1 MLYKQ
6 LSAKNAR
13 IVARSSEHRSLDLA
27 CSALLCMPIVSI
39 VTSRKYRIHPHPV
52 EKHLH
57 LNLNCCTLS
66 GLWLRFRTWTCPMVA
81 PFPPP
86 GVKVLT
92 IGELTRA
99 LKGMLEETHSNVWVE
114 GEVSNLSRPSSYGHQ
129 YLTLKDDEAPLKAV
143 LYRAIA
149 LRMRFDLRDGMRVI
163 ARGRLT
169 LYMPRG
175 EYQLLIEEIQPK
187 GIGPLELA
195 FRQLKEKL
203 SLKGYFDPKRKRKL
217 PRVPRRIVLVTSPSG
232 SAVRDM
238 LEILSRR
245 WPAAEV
251 WICPVHV
258 QGEGAAAEVAEAIG
272 LLNRIAAP
280 SPPTPLPRSGGEG
293 SNASPLS
300 PPGGRGVGGEGG
312 RTVIDVLIVGRGG
325 GSLEDLWTFN
335 EECVARAIFHSR
347 IPVVT
352 GIGHEDDLTIADMV
366 ADLRALTPSEAAE
379 KVVPDRAAVLDWLTG
394 LESRFRADLRRRL
407 DTARSRLVELARQPC
422 FRRPL
427 ERIRQEQE
435 RLDDWNERMQRA
447 MQRRVEQ
454 LHEQLKGQ
462 AARLESLSP
471 LNVLARGYSL
481 TRREEEVAMLHSA
494 GQVRP
499 GERVVTRLQH
509 GEIISRVE
517 ETRGGE

>member
-1 MLYKQ
+1 
-6 LSAKNAR
+6 
-13 IVARSSEHRSLDLA
+13 
-27 CSALLCMPIVSI
+27 MP
-39 VTSRKYRIHPHPV
+39 
-52 EKHLH
+52 
-57 LNLNCCTLS
+57 
-66 GLWLRFRTWTCPMVA
+66 A

-86 GVKVLT
+86 GIKVLT

-99 LKGMLEETHSNVWVE
+99 LKGMVEETYANVWVE

-129 YLTLKDDEAPLKAV
+129 YLTLKDDEAPLRAV

-149 LRMRFDLRDGMRVI
+149 LRMRFDLNDGMRVI
-163 ARGRLT
+163 VRGRLT

-217 PRVPRRIVLVTSPSG
+217 PRIPRRIALVTSSSG

-251 WICPVHV
+251 WVCPVRV

-272 LLNRIAAP
+272 KLNRIAAAGP
-280 SPPTPLPRSGGEG
+280 
-293 SNASPLS
+293 A
-300 PPGGRGVGGEGG
+300 
-312 RTVIDVLIVGRGG
+312 IDVLIVGRGG

-335 EECVARAIFHSR
+335 EECVAQAIFQSR
-347 IPVVT
+347 IPVVA

-366 ADLRALTPSEAAE
+366 ADVRALTPSEAAE
-379 KVVPDRAAVLDWLTG
+379 KVVPDRAAVLDWLAG
-394 LESRFRADLRRRL
+394 LALRFRTDLRRRL
-407 DTARSRLVELARQPC
+407 DSAQARLVELADRPC

-427 ERIRQEQE
+427 ERIRQEE
-435 RLDDWNERMQRA
+435 ECLDEWNERLQRA
-447 MQRRVEQ
+447 LKCRVDQ

-481 TRREEEVAMLHSA
+481 TRKEGEAVMLHEA
-494 GQVRP
+494 AQVRP
-499 GERVVTRLQH
+499 GERIVTRLQR
-509 GEIISRVE
+509 GEIVSRVE
-517 ETRGGE
+517 ETKEGG

>member
-1 MLYKQ
+1 
-6 LSAKNAR
+6 
-13 IVARSSEHRSLDLA
+13 
-27 CSALLCMPIVSI
+27 MPV
-39 VTSRKYRIHPHPV
+39 
-52 EKHLH
+52 
-57 LNLNCCTLS
+57 
-66 GLWLRFRTWTCPMVA
+66 
-81 PFPPP
+81 PFPPS
-86 GVKVLT
+86 GVKVLS

-99 LKGMLEETHSNVWVE
+99 LKSMLEETHANVWVE

-149 LRMRFDLRDGMRVI
+149 LRLRFDLRDGMRVI

-203 SLKGYFDPKRKRKL
+203 SLKGYFDPKRKRKP
-217 PRVPRRIVLVTSPSG
+217 PRIPRRIVLVTSPSG

-272 LLNRIAAP
+272 RLNRIAEAGP
-280 SPPTPLPRSGGEG
+280 
-293 SNASPLS
+293 A
-300 PPGGRGVGGEGG
+300 
-312 RTVIDVLIVGRGG
+312 IDVLIVGRGG

-335 EECVARAIFHSR
+335 EECVAQAIFQSR
-347 IPVVT
+347 IPVVA

-366 ADLRALTPSEAAE
+366 ADVRALTPSEAAE

-394 LESRFRADLRRRL
+394 LESRFRTDLRRRL
-407 DTARSRLVELARQPC
+407 DQGQARLKELADRPC

-427 ERIRQEQE
+427 ERMRQEEE
-435 RLDDWNERMQRA
+435 RLDECRERLQRA
-447 MQRRVEQ
+447 LQRQ
-454 LHEQLKGQ
+454 IDQHHEQLRSLS
-462 AARLESLSP
+462 ARLESLSP

-481 TRREEEVAMLHSA
+481 TRKEGEAALLHDA

-499 GERVVTRLQH
+499 GERIVTRLAR
-509 GEIISRVE
+509 GEIVSRVE
-517 ETRGGE
+517 ETKENG

>member
-1 MLYKQ
+1 
-6 LSAKNAR
+6 
-13 IVARSSEHRSLDLA
+13 
-27 CSALLCMPIVSI
+27 MPAS
-39 VTSRKYRIHPHPV
+39 
-52 EKHLH
+52 
-57 LNLNCCTLS
+57 
-66 GLWLRFRTWTCPMVA
+66 
-81 PFPPP
+81 FPPP

-99 LKGMLEETHSNVWVE
+99 LKGMIEETHANVWVE

-129 YLTLKDDEAPLKAV
+129 YLTLKDDESPLKAV

-149 LRMRFDLRDGMRVI
+149 LRMKFDLRDGMRVI

-175 EYQLLIEEIQPK
+175 EYQLLIEEVQPK

-195 FRQLKEKL
+195 FRQLKETL

-217 PRVPRRIVLVTSPSG
+217 PRILRRIVLVTSPSG

-251 WICPVHV
+251 WVCPVHV

-272 LLNRIAAP
+272 SLNRLAE
-280 SPPTPLPRSGGEG
+280 SG
-293 SNASPLS
+293 
-300 PPGGRGVGGEGG
+300 
-312 RTVIDVLIVGRGG
+312 TVIDALVVGRGG

-335 EECVARAIFHSR
+335 EECVAEAIYQSA

-379 KVVPDRAAVLDWLTG
+379 KVVPDRAAVLDWLNG
-394 LESRFRADLRRRL
+394 LESRFRTDLRRRL
-407 DTARSRLVELARQPC
+407 QESRSRLTELARRPC
-422 FRRPL
+422 LRRPL
-427 ERIRQEQE
+427 ERIRQEE
-435 RLDDWNERMQRA
+435 RQLTLWNERLRRA
-447 MQRRVEQ
+447 VQRRIEQ
-454 LHEQLKGQ
+454 AREQLKGQ
-462 AARLESLSP
+462 AARLEGLSP
-471 LNVLARGYSL
+471 LNVLSRGYSL
-481 TRREEEVAMLHSA
+481 TSKEADATVLRSA
-494 GQVRP
+494 GQIEV
-499 GERVVTRLQH
+499 GERIVTRLQQ
-509 GEIISRVE
+509 GQILSRVE
-517 ETRGGE
+517 EARGGESDGK

>member
-1 MLYKQ
+1 
-6 LSAKNAR
+6 
-13 IVARSSEHRSLDLA
+13 
-27 CSALLCMPIVSI
+27 MP
-39 VTSRKYRIHPHPV
+39 
-52 EKHLH
+52 
-57 LNLNCCTLS
+57 
-66 GLWLRFRTWTCPMVA
+66 A

-86 GVKVLT
+86 GVKILT

-99 LKGMLEETHSNVWVE
+99 LKGMIEEAYDNVWVE

-129 YLTLKDDEAPLKAV
+129 YFTLKDDEAPLKAV

-149 LRMRFDLRDGMRVI
+149 LRMRFDLRDGLRVI
-163 ARGRLT
+163 TRGRLT

-203 SLKGYFDPKRKRKL
+203 SLKGYFDPKRKRRP
-217 PRVPRRIVLVTSPSG
+217 PRIPRRIVLVTSPSG

-251 WICPVHV
+251 WLCPVHV

-272 LLNRIAAP
+272 TLNRLAA
-280 SPPTPLPRSGGEG
+280 GG
-293 SNASPLS
+293 SA
-300 PPGGRGVGGEGG
+300 
-312 RTVIDVLIVGRGG
+312 IDVLIIGRGG

-335 EECVARAIFHSR
+335 EECVAQAIFQSR

-366 ADLRALTPSEAAE
+366 ADVRALTPSEAAE

-394 LESRFRADLRRRL
+394 LESRFRMDLRRRMDL
-407 DTARSRLVELARQPC
+407 AQSRLEELARRPC

-427 ERIRQEQE
+427 ERIRVEEE
-435 RLDDWNERMQRA
+435 RLDDWNERLQRA
-447 MQRRVEQ
+447 ARRRLEQ
-454 LHEQLKGQ
+454 FREQLKSQ

-481 TRREEEVAMLHSA
+481 TRKEDEPVLLHDA
-494 GQVRP
+494 GQVQR
-499 GERVVTRLQH
+499 GERIVTRLQH

-517 ETRGGE
+517 ETKESE

>member
-1 MLYKQ
+1 
-6 LSAKNAR
+6 
-13 IVARSSEHRSLDLA
+13 
-27 CSALLCMPIVSI
+27 MP
-39 VTSRKYRIHPHPV
+39 
-52 EKHLH
+52 
-57 LNLNCCTLS
+57 
-66 GLWLRFRTWTCPMVA
+66 A

-99 LKGMLEETHSNVWVE
+99 LKGIIEEAHANVWIE

-163 ARGRLT
+163 VRGRLT

-175 EYQLLIEEIQPK
+175 EYQLLIEEVQPK

-217 PRVPRRIVLVTSPSG
+217 PRIPRRIVLVTSPSG

-251 WICPVHV
+251 WLCPVHV

-272 LLNRIAAP
+272 TLNRLAD
-280 SPPTPLPRSGGEG
+280 SG
-293 SNASPLS
+293 
-300 PPGGRGVGGEGG
+300 
-312 RTVIDVLIVGRGG
+312 TVIDALVVGRGG

-335 EECVARAIFHSR
+335 EECVARSIYESR
-347 IPVVT
+347 IPIVT

-379 KVVPDRAAVLDWLTG
+379 KVVPERTAVLDWLGG
-394 LESRFRADLRRRL
+394 LESRFRTDLRRRL
-407 DTARSRLVELARQPC
+407 QEARSRLTELARRPC
-422 FRRPL
+422 LRRPL
-427 ERIRQEQE
+427 ERIRQEE
-435 RLDDWNERMQRA
+435 RQLALWNERLQRA
-447 MQRRVEQ
+447 VQRRIEQ
-454 LHEQLKGQ
+454 AREQLKGQ
-462 AARLESLSP
+462 AARLEGLSP

-481 TRREEEVAMLHSA
+481 TCKEADATLLRSA
-494 GQVRP
+494 GQIEV
-499 GERVVTRLQH
+499 GERIMTRLQE
-509 GEIISRVE
+509 GQIISRVE
-517 ETRGGE
+517 EARGGESDGE

>member
-1 MLYKQ
+1 
-6 LSAKNAR
+6 
-13 IVARSSEHRSLDLA
+13 
-27 CSALLCMPIVSI
+27 MPV
-39 VTSRKYRIHPHPV
+39 
-52 EKHLH
+52 
-57 LNLNCCTLS
+57 
-66 GLWLRFRTWTCPMVA
+66 

-86 GVKVLT
+86 GVKVLS

-99 LKGMLEETHSNVWVE
+99 LKGLLEETHANVWVE

-163 ARGRLT
+163 TRGRLT

-203 SLKGYFDPKRKRKL
+203 SLKGYFDPKRKCKL
-217 PRVPRRIVLVTSPSG
+217 PRIPRRIVLVTSPSG

-258 QGEGAAAEVAEAIG
+258 QGEGAAAEVAEAIAM
-272 LLNRIAAP
+272 LNRVE
-280 SPPTPLPRSGGEG
+280 TNGTG
-293 SNASPLS
+293 
-300 PPGGRGVGGEGG
+300 
-312 RTVIDVLIVGRGG
+312 TIDVLIVGRGG

-335 EECVARAIFHSR
+335 EECVAQAIFQSR

-366 ADLRALTPSEAAE
+366 ADVRALTPSEAAE

-394 LESRFRADLRRRL
+394 LETRFRTDLRRRL
-407 DTARSRLVELARQPC
+407 DMARARLMELADRPC

-427 ERIRQEQE
+427 ERIRQEEE
-435 RLDDWNERMQRA
+435 RLDEWNERLQRA
-447 MQRRVEQ
+447 VERRIEQ
-454 LHEQLKGQ
+454 LHEQVKGQ

-481 TRREEEVAMLHSA
+481 TRKENESALLHDA
-494 GQVRP
+494 GRVHP
-499 GERVVTRLQH
+499 GERIVTRLQQ
-509 GEIISRVE
+509 GEIVSRVE
-517 ETRGGE
+517 ETKESE

>member
-1 MLYKQ
+1 
-6 LSAKNAR
+6 
-13 IVARSSEHRSLDLA
+13 
-27 CSALLCMPIVSI
+27 MP
-39 VTSRKYRIHPHPV
+39 
-52 EKHLH
+52 
-57 LNLNCCTLS
+57 
-66 GLWLRFRTWTCPMVA
+66 A
-81 PFPPP
+81 PFPPA

-92 IGELTRA
+92 IGELTRT
-99 LKGMLEETHSNVWVE
+99 LKGLLEETHANVWVE

-143 LYRAIA
+143 LYRAIG
-149 LRMRFDLRDGMRVI
+149 LRLRFDLRDGMRVI

-217 PRVPRRIVLVTSPSG
+217 PRIPRRIVLVTSPSG

-251 WICPVHV
+251 WVCPVHV

-272 LLNRIAAP
+272 TLNRIAEAG
-280 SPPTPLPRSGGEG
+280 L
-293 SNASPLS
+293 A
-300 PPGGRGVGGEGG
+300 V
-312 RTVIDVLIVGRGG
+312 DVLIVGRGG

-335 EECVARAIFHSR
+335 EECVAHAIFQSR
-347 IPVVT
+347 IPVVA

-366 ADLRALTPSEAAE
+366 ADVRALTPSEAAE
-379 KVVPDRAAVLDWLTG
+379 KVVPDRAAVLDWLAG
-394 LESRFRADLRRRL
+394 LESRFRTDLRRRL
-407 DTARSRLVELARQPC
+407 DQAQARLMELADRPC

-427 ERIRQEQE
+427 ERIRQEEE
-435 RLDDWNERMQRA
+435 RLDECSERLQRA
-447 MQRRVEQ
+447 FQRRIEQ
-454 LHEQLKGQ
+454 HHEQLRGLT
-462 AARLESLSP
+462 ARLESLSP

-481 TRREEEVAMLHSA
+481 THKEGEKAMLHDA

-499 GERVVTRLQH
+499 GERIVTRLQR
-509 GEIISRVE
+509 GEITSRVE
-517 ETRGGE
+517 ETKESE

>member
-1 MLYKQ
+1 M
-6 LSAKNAR
+6 
-13 IVARSSEHRSLDLA
+13 DP
-27 CSALLCMPIVSI
+27 MP
-39 VTSRKYRIHPHPV
+39 P
-52 EKHLH
+52 
-57 LNLNCCTLS
+57 
-66 GLWLRFRTWTCPMVA
+66 

-86 GVKVLT
+86 GVKILS

-99 LKGMLEETHSNVWVE
+99 IKGLLEETHANVWVE

-149 LRMRFDLRDGMRVI
+149 LRMKFDLRDGMRVI

-203 SLKGYFDPKRKRKL
+203 SLKGYFDPKRKRKP
-217 PRVPRRIVLVTSPSG
+217 PRIPRRIVLVTSPSG

-272 LLNRIAAP
+272 KLNRIAAN
-280 SPPTPLPRSGGEG
+280 S
-293 SNASPLS
+293 
-300 PPGGRGVGGEGG
+300 
-312 RTVIDVLIVGRGG
+312 RTIDVLVVGRGG

-335 EECVARAIFHSR
+335 EECVARAIFQSR

-379 KVVPDRAAVLDWLTG
+379 KVVPDRLAVLGWLEG
-394 LESRFRADLRRRL
+394 LEARLQTHLRRRL
-407 DTARSRLVELARQPC
+407 DMARKELEELSRRPC

-427 ERIRQEQE
+427 ERIHLEERRLEVSNE
-435 RLDDWNERMQRA
+435 RLRRAAQRH
-447 MQRRVEQ
+447 VEQ
-454 LHEQLKGQ
+454 LSERLKGQ
-462 AARLESLSP
+462 AARLEGLSP

-481 TRREEEVAMLHSA
+481 TSKEDDAAV
-494 GQVRP
+494 VRDADRVQP
-499 GERVVTRLQH
+499 GERIVTRVQK
-509 GEIISRVE
+509 GQIISRVE
-517 ETRGGE
+517 QTRGGE

>member
-1 MLYKQ
+1 
-6 LSAKNAR
+6 
-13 IVARSSEHRSLDLA
+13 
-27 CSALLCMPIVSI
+27 MP
-39 VTSRKYRIHPHPV
+39 
-52 EKHLH
+52 
-57 LNLNCCTLS
+57 
-66 GLWLRFRTWTCPMVA
+66 A

-86 GVKVLT
+86 GVKVLS

-99 LKGMLEETHSNVWVE
+99 LKGMLEETHANVWVE

-203 SLKGYFDPKRKRKL
+203 SLRGYFEPKRKRKP
-217 PRVPRRIVLVTSPSG
+217 PRIPRRVVLVTSPSG

-251 WICPVHV
+251 WLCPVHV

-272 LLNRIAAP
+272 TLNRLAD
-280 SPPTPLPRSGGEG
+280 SG
-293 SNASPLS
+293 
-300 PPGGRGVGGEGG
+300 
-312 RTVIDVLIVGRGG
+312 TVVDALVVGRGG

-335 EECVARAIFHSR
+335 EECVARSIYESR
-347 IPVVT
+347 IPIVT

-379 KVVPDRAAVLDWLTG
+379 KVVPERTAVLDWLGG
-394 LESRFRADLRRRL
+394 LESRFRTDLRRRL
-407 DTARSRLVELARQPC
+407 QEARSRLTELARRPC
-422 FRRPL
+422 LRRPL
-427 ERIRQEQE
+427 ERIRQEE
-435 RLDDWNERMQRA
+435 RQLALWNERLQRA
-447 MQRRVEQ
+447 VQRRIEQ
-454 LHEQLKGQ
+454 AREQLKGQ
-462 AARLESLSP
+462 AARLEGLSP

-481 TRREEEVAMLHSA
+481 TCKEADATLLRSA
-494 GQVRP
+494 GQIEV
-499 GERVVTRLQH
+499 GERIMTRLQE
-509 GEIISRVE
+509 GQIISRVE
-517 ETRGGE
+517 EARGGESDGE

>member
-1 MLYKQ
+1 
-6 LSAKNAR
+6 
-13 IVARSSEHRSLDLA
+13 
-27 CSALLCMPIVSI
+27 MPV
-39 VTSRKYRIHPHPV
+39 
-52 EKHLH
+52 
-57 LNLNCCTLS
+57 
-66 GLWLRFRTWTCPMVA
+66 

-99 LKGMLEETHSNVWVE
+99 IKGMLEETHANVWVE

-163 ARGRLT
+163 IRGRLT

-203 SLKGYFDPKRKRKL
+203 SLKGYFDPKRKRKP
-217 PRVPRRIVLVTSPSG
+217 PRIPRRIVLVTSPSG

-245 WPAAEV
+245 WPAADV

-272 LLNRIAAP
+272 ALNRIAA
-280 SPPTPLPRSGGEG
+280 
-293 SNASPLS
+293 N
-300 PPGGRGVGGEGG
+300 G
-312 RTVIDVLIVGRGG
+312 RTIDVLVVGRGG

-379 KVVPDRAAVLDWLTG
+379 KIVPDRAAVLDWLTG
-394 LESRFRADLRRRL
+394 LESRFRTDLRRRL
-407 DTARSRLVELARQPC
+407 ETAKSSLVELARRPC

-427 ERIRQEQE
+427 ERLRQEEE
-435 RLDDWNERMQRA
+435 RLDDWSERLQRA

-454 LHEQLKGQ
+454 LHEQLKGR

-481 TRREEEVAMLHSA
+481 TRKEDMAAMLHNA
-494 GQVRP
+494 EQVQA
-499 GERVVTRLQH
+499 GERIVTRLQH

>member
-1 MLYKQ
+1 
-6 LSAKNAR
+6 
-13 IVARSSEHRSLDLA
+13 
-27 CSALLCMPIVSI
+27 MPV
-39 VTSRKYRIHPHPV
+39 
-52 EKHLH
+52 L
-57 LNLNCCTLS
+57 
-66 GLWLRFRTWTCPMVA
+66 
-81 PFPPP
+81 FPPP
-86 GVKVLT
+86 GVKVLS

-99 LKGMLEETHSNVWVE
+99 LKGWLEETHANVWVE

-129 YLTLKDDEAPLKAV
+129 YLTLKDEEAPLKAV

-149 LRMRFDLRDGMRVI
+149 LRMRFDLRDGMRVF

-187 GIGPLELA
+187 GIGPLEMA

-217 PRVPRRIVLVTSPSG
+217 PRIPRRIVLVTSPSG

-272 LLNRIAAP
+272 RLNRVDAH
-280 SPPTPLPRSGGEG
+280 E
-293 SNASPLS
+293 
-300 PPGGRGVGGEGG
+300 PGI
-312 RTVIDVLIVGRGG
+312 IDVLIVGRGG

-335 EECVARAIFHSR
+335 EECVAQAIFQSH

-366 ADLRALTPSEAAE
+366 ADLRALTPSESAE
-379 KVVPDRAAVLDWLTG
+379 KVVPDRTAVLDWLAG
-394 LESRFRADLRRRL
+394 LELRFRTDLRRRL
-407 DTARSRLVELARQPC
+407 DMAQARLVELADRPC
-422 FRRPL
+422 LRRPL
-427 ERIRQEQE
+427 ERIRQEEE
-435 RLDDWNERMQRA
+435 RLNEWNDRLQRA
-447 MQRRVEQ
+447 VQRRVEQ
-454 LHEQLKGQ
+454 LHEQLKAQ
-462 AARLESLSP
+462 AGRLESLSP

-481 TRREEEVAMLHSA
+481 TCKENESALLHDA
-494 GQVRP
+494 GRVHP
-499 GERVVTRLQH
+499 GERIVTRLQR
-509 GEIISRVE
+509 GEIISRIE
-517 ETRGGE
+517 ETNESE